1 MHSAD
6 HSTDTFFFSLLFFL
20 RFTLYLGEDV
30 SHSTLSSLLYST
42 VTGLTFSQSVASQNL
57 PDHGPQVEWKTLML
71 FTVMGS
77 FLHETH
83 HLYKLPICTEMPS
96 LLKLHVWKKEVK
108 WILYSDRS
116 QELPDE
122 LLDPK
127 QEIYSEKQI
136 QLDIFFVP
144 FIETNL
150 WKFSLWL
157 LQKIQFPLGFHPI

>member
-108 WILYSDRS
+108 WILYSDLRS
-116 QELPDE
+116 VRESFRLPCT
-122 LLDPK
+122 LV
-127 QEIYSEKQI
+127 QFY
-136 QLDIFFVP
+136 
-144 FIETNL
+144 
-150 WKFSLWL
+150 
-157 LQKIQFPLGFHPI
+157 LQCMPVKGGGKSTCLEESTPTYIPYYGYKMDHR